1 LPNVAV
7 DEINPPEAARQS
19 AAGYV
24 NRGIEVREGHFI
36 RVLGRRDAL
45 ALAFGAII
53 GWSWVLLTGQW
64 IMTAGSGGA
73 LLAFVIGGLAMLF
86 IGLTYAELA
95 SAMPRAG
102 GEHVY
107 SFRALGFGAAFV
119 CTWALILAYVT
130 VVAFEAVAL
139 ATALEYLAPQ
149 LEAGRLWNVAGEDVH
164 LSWLAISML
173 AALIMIVV
181 NVIGVKPAAVL
192 QTIVSLAILSAGVFF
207 ITGFTL
213 SGSPAN
219 LDPLFVD
226 GISGMLKVLI
236 MVPMMFI
243 GFDVIPQAAEE
254 IDLPFKAIGTVVIV
268 SVLLALFWYLAMITG
283 VGLIF
288 SPDQLPD
295 QFMATADANARAWGG
310 SWAGTV
316 MVLGGIAGILTSWN
330 AFIVGASR
338 AVYAM
343 ARSRMLPVWLGHL
356 HPKYNTPHR
365 AVILIGSTALISP
378 LFGRQILI
386 WLINAGG
393 LAVIVAYSLVAWSF
407 LKLRASE
414 PELKRPFRAGQ
425 SNMVG
430 ILALL
435 LSVALFFVYL
445 PGSPAA
451 LVWPYE
457 WAIILLW
464 ALLGYA
470 LFVFRQPD
478 QA

>member
-1 LPNVAV
+1 M
-7 DEINPPEAARQS
+7 
-19 AAGYV
+19 
-24 NRGIEVREGHFI
+24 REGQFI

-64 IMTAGSGGA
+64 ILTAGSAGA
-73 LLAFVIGGLAMLF
+73 LLAFAIGGLAMLF

-95 SAMPRAG
+95 AAMPQAG
-102 GEHVY
+102 GEHAY
-107 SFRALGFGAAFV
+107 SYRALGYGASFV
-119 CTWALILAYVT
+119 CTWALVLAYVT

-149 LEAGRLWNVAGEDVH
+149 LEAGRLWSVAGEDVH
-164 LSWLAISML
+164 LSWLLISFI
-173 AALIMIVV
+173 AALVMIAV

-192 QTIVSLAILSAGVFF
+192 QSIVTMVILSAGCMFVGGF
-207 ITGFTL
+207 IGAGSTDNL
-213 SGSPAN
+213 S
-219 LDPLFVD
+219 PLFVD
-226 GISGMLKVLI
+226 GASGVMKVLI

-254 IDLPFKAIGTVVIV
+254 INLPFRAIGAVVIV
-268 SVLLALFWYLAMITG
+268 SVVLALVWYLTMITG
-283 VGLIF
+283 VAVMF
-288 SPDQLPD
+288 PVNELPD
-295 QFMATADANARAWGG
+295 RFMATADANAAAWGG
-310 SWAGTV
+310 GWAGSV

-343 ARSRMLPVWLGHL
+343 ARSGMLPDWLGHL

-365 AVILIGSTALISP
+365 AVILIGGTALISP
-378 LFGRQILI
+378 LFGRQVLI
-386 WLINAGG
+386 WLIDAGG
-393 LAVIVAYSLVAWSF
+393 FAVIIAFALVALSF
-407 LKLRASE
+407 LALRRNDPA
-414 PELKRPFRAGQ
+414 LARPFRAGRG
-425 SNMVG
+425 NFVG
-430 ILALL
+430 VAALV

-457 WAIILLW
+457 WLIVLLW
-464 ALLGYA
+464 ALIGA
-470 LFVFRQPD
+470 VFYGWARRKN
-478 QA
+478 